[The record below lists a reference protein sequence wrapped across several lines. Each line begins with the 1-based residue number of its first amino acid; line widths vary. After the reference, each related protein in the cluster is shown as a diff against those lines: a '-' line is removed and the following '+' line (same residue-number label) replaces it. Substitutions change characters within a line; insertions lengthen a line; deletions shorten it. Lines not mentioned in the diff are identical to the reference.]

1 MLPSLLL
8 LRPRQGAGRLLGS
21 ALRGVTTSGS
31 ADAAQPAAAPAPAG
45 DAPPAPP
52 PLAPNEMEVY
62 VNGERTVIKKG
73 QSVLEACQVAGI
85 DVPRF
90 CYHQRLSVAGNCRM
104 CLVEV
109 RERRERGRER
119 GAKGLGGGGLSP

>member
-1 MLPSLLL
+1 MLPHL
-8 LRPRQGAGRLLGS
+8 LRPRQGAAAAGRLLG
-21 ALRGVTTSGS
+21 ALRGVNTSAP

-45 DAPPAPP
+45 GAASPAAAAPP
-52 PLAPNEMEVY
+52 PPPAELAPNEMEVY

-109 RERRERGRER
+109 G
-119 GAKGLGGGGLSP
+119 